1 MRRFLVSGLLLVT
14 LVAFSQETTE
24 ESSDLP
30 QVDAIMAMT
39 RPDYPVTPGDVYRL
53 SYVSSVGS
61 VELSVVV
68 SSDYHISFGFL
79 GSIDARGLTFAGVT
93 ARVQSLVRRTYP
105 NSYPELTILSVG
117 EYEVYVDGYVDRTGY
132 VVANGL
138 SRLSDVV
145 EPLLLD
151 SSSLR
156 NIALLRDGR
165 TSRHDLYAAQ
175 RLGRLQEDPYLR
187 PGDRISIA
195 AAERL
200 VRLSGLVNRAGRY
213 ELLEGEQLSVLMNEY
228 GAGPSPGAALDRIHI
243 DRYSGDESP
252 TRIVI
257 DSGEPF
263 ELLNGDCVA
272 VPSQNSYLPA
282 VVFRGAVTADPDDS
296 AQTIVQTSE
305 SDYDTGAQFSY
316 RFRPGQTLGDTVRSI
331 EDRISPQADLS
342 SAEYYRRS
350 TGETV
355 AIDLEC
361 LYYGTEC
368 IDDLVLGP
376 GDLITIPFRPRF
388 VIVAGAVSNPGSYT
402 HAPGRTAEYYINLAG
417 GYDPARTWSRKPE
430 VIGPNGEP
438 IAADEPVPVEATIV
452 VPANNPF
459 YSWELGAIVSLV
471 SGIISIVMLFFE

>member
-138 SRLSDVV
+138 SRLSDVLQDR
-145 EPLLLD
+145 LLPR
-151 SSSLR
+151 SGLR
-156 NIALLRDGR
+156 DVSVRRDGR
-165 TSRHDLYAAQ
+165 EYRYDLYLAQ
-175 RLGRLQEDPYLR
+175 REGRGDQDPYLR
-187 PGDRISIA
+187 PGDVIRIP
-195 AAERL
+195 AAERV
-200 VRLSGLVNRAGRY
+200 VRLSGQVNRADSYQLLPGE
-213 ELLEGEQLSVLMNEY
+213 ELEELVVSYGEGY
-228 GAGPSPGAALDRIHI
+228 APGAALERIYIERNVPGDAPDRIRLNPDEPVPLLDG
-243 DRYSGDESP
+243 DRVVVPAQTNYLAA
-252 TRIVI
+252 VI
-257 DSGEPF
+257 F
-263 ELLNGDCVA
+263 E
-272 VPSQNSYLPA
+272 
-282 VVFRGAVTADPDDS
+282 GAVLRETEDADQAVQIEYAS
-296 AQTIVQTSE
+296 A
-305 SDYDTGAQFSY
+305 DTRAQFAY
-316 RFRPGQTLGDTVRSI
+316 RFRPGETIADALRSI
-331 EDRISPQADLS
+331 EERISPLADLTRVQHFAQPS
-342 SAEYYRRS
+342 SEPVVMDLTPLLYSSDESSDFPLVA
-350 TGETV
+350 GERFF
-355 AIDLEC
+355 
-361 LYYGTEC
+361 
-368 IDDLVLGP
+368 
-376 GDLITIPFRPRF
+376 IPLQANK

-430 VIGPNGEP
+430 VIGPDGEP

-471 SGIISIVMLFFE
+471 SGIVSIVMLFFQ